1 MTLDDET
8 IRRAIEPRD
17 ARVVNPAILAFQDRE
32 ATPPHALR

>member
-8 IRRAIEPRD
+8 IRRAIETRD
-17 ARVVNPAILAFQDRE
+17 GRLVNPAILAFQDRE